1 MNEQRLYE
9 LELVVEAIVEL
20 IPKSQLIIN
29 DIQLDINKELRLR
42 ITEIINERT
51 TTT

>member
-9 LELVVEAIVEL
+9 LELAVEAIVEHL
-20 IPKSQLIIN
+20 KSQLIIN